1 MGLLDFL
8 SRRDKPVR
16 VSRRLQP
23 VEPIVRR
30 INTRP
35 PEEQLTP
42 ELLRNK
48 LFAAAA
54 SAAQGDDEK
63 LTCLCQKH
71 EKSIFQDGLIWT
83 QVPPAIRANPRLLRW
98 YGNGLVALASAC
110 AQRLGKPELIKKI
123 PKLDLRP
130 VPSRATETIPSPAN
144 RAR

>member
-8 SRRDKPVR
+8 ARRDKPVR
-16 VSRRLQP
+16 ISRRLPP
-23 VEPIVRR
+23 VLPVVRR

-42 ELLRNK
+42 EKLRNK

-54 SAAQGDDEK
+54 SAAQGDEDQ

-83 QVPPAIRANPRLLRW
+83 QVPPAIRANPALLRW
-98 YGNGLVALASAC
+98 YGSGLVAIATAC
-110 AQRLGKPELIKKI
+110 AQRLGKPELMKKI
-123 PKLDLRP
+123 PKLDVRP
-130 VPSRATETIPSPAN
+130 VSGRAPEPFVSPAS
-144 RAR
+144 RG